1 MSEVEE
7 GVKESVEII
16 GAAVEEM
23 INSVF
28 EYLIAPYGTAEM
40 AVLIDEDVTVVD
52 MLRLMM
58 KQVQSGE
65 AEKWRD
71 ESKKRWEKLVEMLA
85 LARKI
90 AAKVGKPVIEKNF
103 TYETAMNVFKERR
116 PDLYELCSKKE
127 GERWL
132 RKNIAEIV
140 AFLTK

>member
-7 GVKESVEII
+7 GVKETVEIL

-85 LARKI
+85 IARKI

-103 TYETAMNVFKERR
+103 TYENAMNVFKERR
-116 PDLYELCSKKE
+116 PDLYELCSKEE